1 MWLIFDV
8 NFHSGSPDSRSWF
21 FSRSPL
27 TRRHLANSFEQ
38 FNCLWSC
45 GLKPRPP
52 KKHQNPVEFWPAG
65 RIPQVEDCNKL
76 QLSSTAWAAEL
87 TCLGWVVQQKVV
99 DHHQSSLV
107 ARVSRNGRESK
118 DQPAE
123 ENLMFS
129 LYSILQKHGYS
140 TSSWVIMSLFLFF
153 RIWLIKAGFISTMN
167 RGKVFHPIFQADPES
182 PLAKSGANWA
192 HQRNRSSGVVLW
204 FGIGGRG
211 PDNFCRVNQPRAT
224 WDKFQIS
231 NWPQK
236 SGTPTAFRC
245 WV

>member
-1 MWLIFDV
+1 MADFRCQEIQVLQAVD
-8 NFHSGSPDSRSWF
+8 PDS
-21 FSRSPL
+21 SRSPP
-27 TRRHLANSFEQ
+27 TRRHLANSLEQ

-52 KKHQNPVEFWPAG
+52 KKPSW
-65 RIPQVEDCNKL
+65 ILTWQVEGCNKL

-107 ARVSRNGRESK
+107 VRVSRNGGESK

-129 LYSILQKHGYS
+129 LYSILQKHGSS
-140 TSSWVIMSLFLFF
+140 TSSWVIMTLFLFF

-167 RGKVFHPIFQADPES
+167 RGKVFHPISQADPES
-182 PLAKSGANWA
+182 PLAKSGANWD
-192 HQRNRSSGVVLW
+192 HLRNRSSG
-204 FGIGGRG
+204 
-211 PDNFCRVNQPRAT
+211 P
-224 WDKFQIS
+224 FQ
-231 NWPQK
+231 
-236 SGTPTAFRC
+236 
-245 WV
+245 